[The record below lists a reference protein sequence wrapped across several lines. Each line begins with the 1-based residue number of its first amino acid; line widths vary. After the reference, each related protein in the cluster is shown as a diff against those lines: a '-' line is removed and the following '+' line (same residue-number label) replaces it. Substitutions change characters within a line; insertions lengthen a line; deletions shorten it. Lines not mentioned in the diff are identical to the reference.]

1 MNINVEKHFKYQIGK
16 AFILRE
22 CFLKPSNYNTLFS
35 FSQSVILKSKVLGS
49 FPLSSSRESLK
60 LFYGGILK

>member
-1 MNINVEKHFKYQIGK
+1 MNINVEKHFRYQIGK

-22 CFLKPSNYNTLFS
+22 YFLKPSNYNALFS

-49 FPLSSSRESLK
+49 FPLSSLRE
-60 LFYGGILK
+60 